1 MDIAVWLRGLMAL
14 AGVGFGGLLS
24 SRAQD
29 RAWRHEELRLWRD
42 ARRTTYGNLVAA
54 VRQYRSY
61 VSRPA
66 PRLKCGST
74 PRGRVSSPA

>member
-29 RAWRHEELRLWRD
+29 RAWRHEELRLWRH

-54 VRQYRSY
+54 VRQ
-61 VSRPA
+61 
-66 PRLKCGST
+66 
-74 PRGRVSSPA
+74 